1 MRPEIN
7 RGDPRLQQPW
17 THAPES
23 VADALAVDPSRGLA
37 ADESQRR
44 RQRYGANVFRESKPR
59 PALAI
64 LLAQFRSIVVILL
77 FAATA
82 LALVMGDG
90 VEALAIGVVIVINT
104 ALGFT
109 TEWRATR
116 SMESLR
122 QFARTETTVLRN
134 GRPERIA
141 TASVVPGDVVLL
153 EAGDVV
159 PADLRLHEASKLQA
173 DESALTGES
182 LPVRKHVDPV
192 APDATLLERPNIVYG
207 GTSLTRGTGSGLVVA
222 TGMDTEFGRIF
233 DQVSTA
239 RPQQTPLEKRLDALG
254 KRLVWLVLLWRCCWR

>member
-44 RQRYGANVFRESKPR
+44 RQRYGSNVFRESKPR

-64 LLAQFRSIVVILL
+64 LLAQFRSIVIILL

-90 VEALAIGVVIVINT
+90 IEALAIGVVIVINT

-109 TEWRATR
+109 T
-116 SMESLR
+116 
-122 QFARTETTVLRN
+122 
-134 GRPERIA
+134 
-141 TASVVPGDVVLL
+141 
-153 EAGDVV
+153 
-159 PADLRLHEASKLQA
+159 
-173 DESALTGES
+173 
-182 LPVRKHVDPV
+182 
-192 APDATLLERPNIVYG
+192 
-207 GTSLTRGTGSGLVVA
+207 
-222 TGMDTEFGRIF
+222 
-233 DQVSTA
+233 
-239 RPQQTPLEKRLDALG
+239 
-254 KRLVWLVLLWRCCWR
+254 